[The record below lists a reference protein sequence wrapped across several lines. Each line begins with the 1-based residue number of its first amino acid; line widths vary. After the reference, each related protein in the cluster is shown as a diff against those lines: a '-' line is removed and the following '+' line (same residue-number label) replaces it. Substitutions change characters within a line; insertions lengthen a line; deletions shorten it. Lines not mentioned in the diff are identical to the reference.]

1 MEFGAKQN
9 RLMNNKMRQGRRL
22 VGRKSKS

>member
-1 MEFGAKQN
+1 
-9 RLMNNKMRQGRRL
+9 MNNKMRQGRRL